1 MKMLI
6 KPEFPKIEWRD
17 RKISLPTR
25 VRTRIRK
32 QERDAEILIGWVQL
46 GVVLFFGVLYLIAP
60 RAEGSQGFNFV
71 PYGLGA
77 YFMFTMF
84 RLWLAHLT
92 IVPGWFLV
100 LSIIIDVALL
110 VALIFSFHIQYDQ
123 HPAFYLKAPTLLYFF
138 LFIVLRAL
146 RFDPG
151 YVLVTGI
158 AATLGWLALAGYAIF
173 ADMGGM
179 RITRNFV
186 EYMTSNAILVGAELD
201 KLLIFVA
208 VTAVLTVALRRGR
221 NLLIEAVR
229 EQSAAEELK
238 RFFAP
243 EIAATIAESDDAVKV
258 GEGTSRTA
266 AVLMIDIAGFTK
278 IAARHDP
285 QEVVR
290 LLARFQNH
298 VVPAIQKCNGRIDKF
313 LGDGILATFGAV
325 SPSDTY
331 AADSLRAAAA
341 IKTALEECNQ
351 ALSEDGWPVR
361 LSVRI
366 GIACGEV
373 IVGVVGV
380 DERLEFT
387 VIGDAVN
394 LAAKLEAANKV
405 EATTA
410 LTTEACLSA
419 ARRQGLAANESFAT
433 RPATA
438 VAGFAHPVDLVVID

>member
-1 MKMLI
+1 MSDQQASALPANGPSKR
-6 KPEFPKIEWRD
+6 KPD
-17 RKISLPTR
+17 LPAR
-25 VRTRIRK
+25 VRLRIQE
-32 QERDAEILIGWVQL
+32 QERAAEILIGWVQL
-46 GVVLFFGVLYLIAP
+46 GVVVFFGLLYSLAP
-60 RAEGSQGFNFV
+60 RAEGSAGFNFV

-77 YFMFTMF
+77 YFIFTVL
-84 RLWLAHLT
+84 RLMIAHRA
-92 IVPGWFLV
+92 VAPPWFLV
-100 LSIIIDVALL
+100 LSIVIDIALL
-110 VALIFSFHIQYDQ
+110 VALIFSFHIQYNQ

-146 RFDPG
+146 RFDPR

-158 AATLGWLALAGYAIF
+158 AATLGWLGLAGYAVF
-173 ADMGGM
+173 ADMDGM

-186 EYMTSNAILVGAELD
+186 EYMTSDAILIGAELD

-229 EQSAAEELK
+229 EHSAAEELK

-243 EIAATIAESDDAVKV
+243 EIAATIAESDDAVQV

-285 QEVVR
+285 QDVVR
-290 LLARFQNH
+290 LLARFQNY

-325 SPSDTY
+325 SPSNTY

-341 IKTALEECNQ
+341 IKSALTDCNR
-351 ALSEDGWPVR
+351 ALADDGSSIR
-361 LSVRI
+361 LQVRI

-380 DERLEFT
+380 DDRLEFT

-410 LTTEACLSA
+410 LTTQTCLTA
-419 ARRQGLAANESFAT
+419 ALGQGFVMETPLET
-433 RPATA
+433 RPTTT
-438 VAGFAHPVDLVVID
+438 VAGFAHEVDLVVID